1 MPIEFFLQLEKIFLV
16 KPSFRNKASGFL
28 TFGTITRFI
37 NSKTF
42 CFDTLDELCENI
54 GLKIEDLFNFLPPEV
69 REIYVDKEE
78 EQKILASKKMVSTN
92 NSIQ

>member
-1 MPIEFFLQLEKIFLV
+1 MKA
-16 KPSFRNKASGFL
+16 SFRNKASGFL
-28 TFGTITRFI
+28 TFGTIARFI
-37 NSKTF
+37 NSKIF

-78 EQKILASKKMVSTN
+78 EQKILASKKMASTN
-92 NSIQ
+92 HSVQ